1 MKSSDWSKPEE
12 TAKSGIHVPST
23 PSVLSIPKNWKVAT
37 TTLSS
42 SSFNRQFDLQRHSS
56 SSLASSMSLFQQQ
69 AFDLKRLSSSSLVS
83 KLGSPNGLSSNGLSS
98 TRTRLISAQRNTT
111 WDEVSAP
118 KQQPNGTRLN
128 LLELVANNG
137 EPKAH
142 NSTCLS
148 NLFLQGNAAPTRRT
162 SVQRNHTDLQLS
174 LVREEDDL
182 KLSVTST
189 ASQNSAWNQKE
200 ATSFVDTFPS
210 RPERHLD
217 TSRMTTSDLEALK
230 HSDPFMYFSIPAV
243 KDATWRH
250 REVDVD
256 SLRACGTV
264 RRKSRSER

>member
-1 MKSSDWSKPEE
+1 MTTINHVIIWSPRCKHKHHVCPFVCCHFIFFIPVIQRYYVDLFQFKHCWLCSQLFHFTSEATSLTLLTSQALPIMSQRILSRSFTKGVSLKSSDWSKPEE

-118 KQQPNGTRLN
+118 KQQPNGT
-128 LLELVANNG
+128 
-137 EPKAH
+137 
-142 NSTCLS
+142 
-148 NLFLQGNAAPTRRT
+148 
-162 SVQRNHTDLQLS
+162 
-174 LVREEDDL
+174 
-182 KLSVTST
+182 
-189 ASQNSAWNQKE
+189 
-200 ATSFVDTFPS
+200 
-210 RPERHLD
+210 
-217 TSRMTTSDLEALK
+217 
-230 HSDPFMYFSIPAV
+230 
-243 KDATWRH
+243 
-250 REVDVD
+250 
-256 SLRACGTV
+256 
-264 RRKSRSER
+264 